1 MQSPSPVLFDIQ
13 PQLATPIYRQVVEQ
27 VQRLVAGGQL
37 GPGAELPSV
46 RAVAERHAIN
56 PMTVSKAYSLLEAE
70 GLLERRRGVGMV
82 VAAGVRA
89 ARKERDRLALLE
101 PALQALARQ
110 ARQLGIAPE
119 QAVDGLAQ
127 AFQSLEQ
134 DDNP

>member
-1 MQSPSPVLFDIQ
+1 MTPPGLFDIQ

-37 GPGAELPSV
+37 APGAELPSV

-82 VAAGVRA
+82 VAADVRA

-119 QAVDGLAQ
+119 QALDGLAQ
-127 AFQSLEQ
+127 AFQSIEQ
-134 DDNP
+134 DNP